1 MNIKKYEHFAKT
13 YKNLVGDDIYN
24 KADDIIQFINYN
36 TSNKIKPF
44 KLVKLISQKCHF
56 NIYKDKYSKLM
67 DFYCNLKDDKI
78 NKKYFE
84 EIKNY
89 INEMDKQNKLKIDKK
104 KLIEGFENLDI
115 NKNSCELI
123 MKEYLK
129 TIYDDLNN
137 FIKNNDVKIEDCL
150 YYYTALIMNS
160 FVTYSNEKQYIYYKS
175 DQNTIY
181 MDANL
186 SLSELLQYKNAKGL
200 ITFAYFS
207 IFCESKAFEKKKLEK
222 GNNLKFSVVYRLNIQ
237 KRAIIAFNIKNFVS
251 NEEKEILI
259 LPYTFWELKD
269 INIDLKHF
277 HAEITLEPS

>member
-1 MNIKKYEHFAKT
+1 M
-13 YKNLVGDDIYN
+13 
-24 KADDIIQFINYN
+24 
-36 TSNKIKPF
+36 
-44 KLVKLISQKCHF
+44 
-56 NIYKDKYSKLM
+56 NIYKDKYSKLI
-67 DFYCNLKDDKI
+67 DFYCNNLKDDKI

-84 EIKNY
+84 EIRNY
-89 INEMDKQNKLKIDKK
+89 INEMDKQNKLKIDKI
-104 KLIEGFENLDI
+104 KLIEGFKNLDI

-123 MKEYLK
+123 ITEYLK

-137 FIKNNDVKIEDCL
+137 FIKDSDVKIEDCL
-150 YYYTALIMNS
+150 YYYTALIMYS
-160 FVTYSNEKQYIYYKS
+160 FVTYSNENNNIYYKS
-175 DQNTIY
+175 DQNVIY

-186 SLSELLQYKNAKGL
+186 SLSELLQYKKAKGF

-207 IFCESKAFEKKKLEK
+207 IFCESKAFKKKKLEK
-222 GNNLKFSVVYRLNIQ
+222 GNNLKFSVIYRLNIQ
-237 KRAIIAFNIKNFVS
+237 KRAINAFNIKNFVS